1 METFSYKAAG
11 PGGVESGTLQARS
24 KAEAYQRLI
33 SRQLRPITIE
43 RAGEGGDPSALKKS
57 TGAVEFTGRLS
68 ANELLLFTEELSEL
82 LDSGLQLD
90 PALRVMES
98 SKQSLN
104 IAKASAFLRQEV
116 RDGVSFSN
124 ALRRCG
130 SGFSELFCS
139 TVAAGEAAGALPKI
153 LKRQS
158 EYLAVILDL
167 RKRIVAALIYPSIV
181 FTAGI
186 VLMVIF
192 MTFLLPQL
200 TVLLGKTGKKLP
212 LMTQLMIDTSDF
224 ITHYGVFVLAAL
236 VALAV
241 GFWTWKRSPEGRPCG
256 ISSNSAFRSS
266 VASSPA
272 SSSPSSARRSPRS

>member
-124 ALRRCG
+124 ALG
-130 SGFSELFCS
+130 
-139 TVAAGEAAGALPKI
+139 AAGPG
-153 LKRQS
+153 
-158 EYLAVILDL
+158 
-167 RKRIVAALIYPSIV
+167 
-181 FTAGI
+181 
-186 VLMVIF
+186 
-192 MTFLLPQL
+192 
-200 TVLLGKTGKKLP
+200 
-212 LMTQLMIDTSDF
+212 
-224 ITHYGVFVLAAL
+224 
-236 VALAV
+236 
-241 GFWTWKRSPEGRPCG
+241 
-256 ISSNSAFRSS
+256 
-266 VASSPA
+266 
-272 SSSPSSARRSPRS
+272 SPSFFAAPSPQARPPGLCPRS